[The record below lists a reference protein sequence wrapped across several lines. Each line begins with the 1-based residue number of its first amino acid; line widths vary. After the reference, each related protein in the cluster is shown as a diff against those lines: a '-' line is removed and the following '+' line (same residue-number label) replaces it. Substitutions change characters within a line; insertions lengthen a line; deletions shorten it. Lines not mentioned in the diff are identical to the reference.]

1 MGSFLIRLPRR
12 GPVQH
17 HQRVRPPPLP
27 FPFLDLPLCVRF
39 LSNELAQCARV
50 AQDDPAAGEGAD
62 LRSLLSRLNA
72 LVPLI
77 TPTDPVLL
85 RLALSY
91 SDLRDQSLFVL
102 EDGSLGG
109 IAGLEATVLPA
120 CLAASWPVFLRR
132 DGVHS
137 KQYRPAEDS
146 VRSPTLPDTEV
157 VQLRDVFLETAKR
170 ACPAYALALQK
181 GEKLRQMLEFMKIG
195 NWEGLRKWEG
205 DVRRE
210 LAAR

>member
-1 MGSFLIRLPRR
+1 M
-12 GPVQH
+12 
-17 HQRVRPPPLP
+17 
-27 FPFLDLPLCVRF
+27 
-39 LSNELAQCARV
+39 
-50 AQDDPAAGEGAD
+50 AQDDPAVGEGAD

-146 VRSPTLPDTEV
+146 VPSPTLPDTEV